1 MKVVRVFNNN
11 VVLAR
16 DELGREVVLT
26 GRGLGF
32 QARCGDLVDDAAVVR
47 RFVPAEDPS
56 LIARVLAEI
65 PPEWVKLVAELFAEA
80 VKELGARLPPLAV
93 VALADHVH
101 QAVERIRR
109 GETMIYPL
117 RAEVAYLH
125 PEELRVAEA
134 LLLRLNRHLPVVLPE
149 GEAIALTMHLV
160 HAVTGGRSMA
170 EAFAQSAL
178 IRQVFDLLVATYGES
193 FDVNSVDAA
202 RFATHL
208 RYFLVR
214 VRDGRRLG
222 PGVPDV
228 AAVLCEENPGAHQ
241 TARRVQALLE
251 LRLGQPV
258 SEEEVAYLTLHIA
271 RLEAHLDGEGRH
283 PA

>member
-1 MKVVRVFNNN
+1 MRVVGVFNNN
-11 VVLAR
+11 VILAR

-26 GRGLGF
+26 GRGIGF
-32 QARCGDLVDDAAVVR
+32 QVRRGDPVDQAKVGR
-47 RFVPAEDPS
+47 RFVPVENAGVT
-56 LIARVLAEI
+56 AQVLAGI
-65 PPEWVKLVAELFAEA
+65 PLERVNLVADLFAEA
-80 VKELGARLPPLAV
+80 AKELGVRLSPLSV
-93 VALADHVH
+93 VAAADHVH
-101 QAVERIRR
+101 QAVERIQR
-109 GETMIYPL
+109 GETMVYPL
-117 RAEVAYLH
+117 RAEVAHLH
-125 PEELRVAEA
+125 PEELLVAEE
-134 LLLRLNRHLPVVLPE
+134 LLARLNQHLPVVLPE
-149 GEAIALTMHLV
+149 GEAIALTMHLFHV
-160 HAVTGGRSMA
+160 VSGSRSMA

-178 IRQVFDLLVATYGES
+178 IRQVFDLLVATYGTS

-214 VRDGRRLG
+214 IRDGRRLG

-283 PA
+283 LE